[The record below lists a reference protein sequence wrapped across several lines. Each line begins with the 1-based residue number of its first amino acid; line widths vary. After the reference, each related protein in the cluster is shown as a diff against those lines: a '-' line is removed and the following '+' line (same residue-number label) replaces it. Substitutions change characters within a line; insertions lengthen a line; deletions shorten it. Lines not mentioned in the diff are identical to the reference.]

1 VALPALDLLASAGS
15 QGDVGV
21 LRDEMC
27 VCQPAA
33 SIHILA
39 IKLGWEIKL
48 SETSLVSLKV

>member
-1 VALPALDLLASAGS
+1 MALPALDLLASAGS

-27 VCQPAA
+27 ACQPAA

-39 IKLGWEIKL
+39 INLNWAGNNPFGNHSVI
-48 SETSLVSLKV
+48 